1 MLLPCLYLI
10 HSVGSYPVWST
21 ATSGP
26 VKALV
31 GFDSVKKKRKETRK
45 KKEKKGREQE
55 AAKCEDDKK
64 KTIKAKKTNKTRIQ
78 RKQ

>member
-1 MLLPCLYLI
+1 
-10 HSVGSYPVWST
+10 VGSHPVWST

-31 GFDSVKKKRKETRK
+31 GFDAAKKKTKETQTK
-45 KKEKKGREQE
+45 KAKKRKGREQE
-55 AAKCEDDKK
+55 AAKCGDDKK